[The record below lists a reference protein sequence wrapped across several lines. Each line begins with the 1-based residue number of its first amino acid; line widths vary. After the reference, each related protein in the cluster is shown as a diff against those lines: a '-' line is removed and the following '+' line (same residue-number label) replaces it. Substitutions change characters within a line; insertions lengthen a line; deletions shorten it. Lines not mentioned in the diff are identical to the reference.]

1 MEFQLHS
8 EPTYLR
14 AEMSG
19 VPSAGEVHAMFEEM
33 ARRHA
38 AGAPPRALIELQVEQ
53 CLNFL
58 DTVQVMS
65 ELPALGLPADYRL
78 ALLITDDKMRASA
91 QFAETVA
98 VNRGLAVRAFRER
111 DAALRWLDG

>member
-1 MEFQLHS
+1 MEFSVHPES
-8 EPTYLR
+8 SYLR
-14 AEMSG
+14 VEMSG
-19 VPSAGEVHAMFEEM
+19 VPSSQEVHAMFQEM

-38 AGAPPRALIELQVEQ
+38 GGEPPRALIELQVAQ

-58 DTVQVMS
+58 DTIQVMS
-65 ELPALGLPADYRL
+65 ELPAMGFPDNYRL

-98 VNRGLAVRAFRER
+98 VNRGLAVRAFQER
-111 DAALRWLDG
+111 DAALRWLDA